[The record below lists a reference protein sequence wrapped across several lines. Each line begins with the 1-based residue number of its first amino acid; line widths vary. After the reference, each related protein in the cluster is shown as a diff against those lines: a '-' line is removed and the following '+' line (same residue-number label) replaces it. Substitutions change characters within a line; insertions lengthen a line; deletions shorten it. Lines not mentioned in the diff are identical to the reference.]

1 MTFCVIKKKHKINY
15 FALKIKLLFKKSTK
29 NNFKCSR
36 KHKIT
41 AAKCFSA
48 IIIVFCA
55 RAATI
60 FDEKNNNIKAETNKT
75 PTD

>member
-1 MTFCVIKKKHKINY
+1 MLLKKNIKLIY

-41 AAKCFSA
+41 AAKCFSV

-55 RAATI
+55 RAANI
-60 FDEKNNNIKAETNKT
+60 FDEKNNNVKAETNKT